1 MHFVLMCAF
10 AAVVAAVMAVVDPE
24 RHDRRGRFVYGLKVF
39 GAFVVIGVVLGWLM
53 YFVPI

>member
-53 YFVPI
+53 YFVPL